1 VSRGL
6 FITLEGGEGS
16 GKTTV
21 IQAITQYL
29 NEQGHQVQ
37 VTREPGGIR
46 ISEKIRNII
55 LDRSHTEMDGRTE
68 ALLYAAA
75 RRQHLVEKIAPAL
88 ESGHIVLC
96 DRFIDSSLAYQGVA
110 RELGLEEVW
119 SINQFAIDDCMPDLT
134 LYLDVTPEIG
144 LQRIATNRS
153 DEINRLDLEKKSFHN
168 KVREGYLLLA
178 ERYKER
184 IVIINANQ
192 NKEQVLHDALE
203 VINSYLARKK
213 KEKNVSSSNF
223 TV

>member
-1 VSRGL
+1 MSRGL